1 MIGAGAY
8 SISPVSERAAGAQHL
23 QLASGCPAA
32 AYWGGS
38 FAWDLLTHL
47 LVVLLSLA
55 IFAAYKDEATIG
67 SADQVRRRRQS
78 RFIRERP

>member
-1 MIGAGAY
+1 MAGAGAY
-8 SISPVSERAAGAQHL
+8 AISPVSERAAGAQHL

-32 AYWGGS
+32 AYWLGS
-38 FAWDLLTHL
+38 FAWDLFTHL

-67 SADQVRRRRQS
+67 SADQVSGGRRSLHYPICQ
-78 RFIRERP
+78 